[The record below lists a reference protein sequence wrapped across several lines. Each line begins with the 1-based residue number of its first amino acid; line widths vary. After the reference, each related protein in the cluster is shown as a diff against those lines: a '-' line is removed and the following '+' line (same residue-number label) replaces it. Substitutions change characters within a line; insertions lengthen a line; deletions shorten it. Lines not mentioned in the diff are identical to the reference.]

1 VTAKKIKRRFKRFSL
16 RFLWPLL
23 PAGLLLVLAI
33 FLSRSQFFTLQKITC
48 QLDNHLCSLE
58 FEPLLV
64 NLHGQNI
71 FKLNKSAIIKT
82 FQQFD
87 STLSDIHLTKRL
99 PNSLI
104 ISMKRRLPVAQI
116 SPTFGLEFQGL
127 TSTQSASLSGQ
138 IKDQFFHLDKTGD
151 IFLITDQP
159 DPQLPSIMIP
169 DNQPLDIGKSDL
181 TQTLANLL
189 NVLNAY
195 YVSFDSLA
203 WLKNTLII
211 IKTTVGSYAVLD
223 STKPLNSQVAS
234 LQYILSSIKIG
245 ENLPAKI
252 DLRFDKPVLTY

>member
-23 PAGLLLVLAI
+23 PAGLLLLLAI
-33 FLSRSQFFTLQKITC
+33 FLSRSQLFTLQKITC
-48 QLDNHLCSLE
+48 QLDNHPCSLE

-64 NLHGQNI
+64 SLHGQNI
-71 FKLNKSAIIKT
+71 FKLNQSTVAKT

-87 STLSDIHLTKRL
+87 STLSEIHLSKRL
-99 PNSLI
+99 PSSLI
-104 ISMKRRLPVAQI
+104 ISMRRRLPVAQI
-116 SPTFGLEFQGL
+116 SPTLDLEFQGL

-138 IKDQFFHLDKTGD
+138 LKDQFFHLDKTGD

-159 DPQLPSIMIP
+159 DPQLPSIMLP
-169 DNQPLDIGKSDL
+169 DGQTLDIGKTDF
-181 TQTLANLL
+181 TQTLANLV
-189 NVLNAY
+189 NALNAY

-203 WLKNTLII
+203 WLKDTLII
-211 IKTTVGSYAVLD
+211 IKTTAGSYAVLD
-223 STKPLNSQVAS
+223 STKTLNSQVAS

-252 DLRFDKPVLTY
+252 DLRFDKPVITY